1 MYMGPKRL
9 TTLQDENKHG
19 IQMSMYHFIDFTCFF
34 FAFTL
39 LKGDFF
45 TYIMHLVNLF
55 TLCKHLWIERVLKSN
70 KQTNLAQIGQIPG
83 MKY

>member
-9 TTLQDENKHG
+9 TTLQDEDIHG
-19 IQMSMYHFIDFTCFF
+19 IQLSMYHFIDFSCFFIFFF

-45 TYIMHLVNLF
+45 TNIMHLVNLF
-55 TLCKHLWIERVLKSN
+55 TLCKHPWRERD
-70 KQTNLAQIGQIPG
+70 
-83 MKY
+83 Y